1 MLAFKMVKIVC
12 VTTNHANIDG
22 ILAIRIFWHFSRNFV
37 ISLPNLR
44 LAHVLEFA
52 PWCEFE
58 RTEKFCN
65 TTIFWMDSNLN
76 ICTPDGIAKM
86 RLIHTASKYGILA
99 SFMAL
104 IFDFLNSAFFQDWFL
119 T

>member
-1 MLAFKMVKIVC
+1 MLAFKMVKIAC
-12 VTTNHANIDG
+12 ITINHANIDG
-22 ILAIRIFWHFSRNFV
+22 ILAIRFLWHFIRKFV
-37 ISLPNLR
+37 ISFPNLR
-44 LAHVLEFA
+44 LSHVLEVA

-99 SFMAL
+99 SFMN
-104 IFDFLNSAFFQDWFL
+104 FDFLNSAFFQDWFL